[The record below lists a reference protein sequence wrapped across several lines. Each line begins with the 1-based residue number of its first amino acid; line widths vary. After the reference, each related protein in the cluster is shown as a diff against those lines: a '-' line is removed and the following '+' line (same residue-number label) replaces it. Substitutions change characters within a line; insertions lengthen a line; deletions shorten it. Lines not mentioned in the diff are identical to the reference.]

1 MAFRVYGI
9 VIFLKC
15 QNSTLHCV
23 CLCLMLGRDKKTS
36 RPRQS
41 NCALICFCS
50 VTKKLFSGGC
60 YHSQLISAAATLLGG
75 QPSKEVL
82 LQEEDTTQTNYEI
95 VHCLVSYG
103 SKTSRK
109 ASGEVSGQFGVERK
123 HCAGL
128 WWWSGPVT
136 LYLRLSPAGEEIRG
150 CNNI

>member
-60 YHSQLISAAATLLGG
+60 YHSQLISAATLLRG

-82 LQEEDTTQTNYEI
+82 LQEEDTTQTNYET
-95 VHCLVSYG
+95 VHCPVSYG

-123 HCAGL
+123 H
-128 WWWSGPVT
+128 
-136 LYLRLSPAGEEIRG
+136 LRLSPAGEEIRG

>member
-75 QPSKEVL
+75 QPMTKQGSVATRGGHDTNILWDSPLSSL
-82 LQEEDTTQTNYEI
+82 LWEQNFQEGLGRGQWSVWSREETL
-95 VHCLVSYG
+95 CWPLVMIG
-103 SKTSRK
+103 TSHV
-109 ASGEVSGQFGVERK
+109 VSPSE
-123 HCAGL
+123 
-128 WWWSGPVT
+128 P
-136 LYLRLSPAGEEIRG
+136 RG
-150 CNNI
+150 RGD

>member
-75 QPSKEVL
+75 QPMTKQGSVAT
-82 LQEEDTTQTNYEI
+82 EEETTQTYYEI
-95 VHCLVSYG
+95 VHCPVSYG

-128 WWWSGPVT
+128 W
-136 LYLRLSPAGEEIRG
+136 
-150 CNNI
+150 

>member
-1 MAFRVYGI
+1 MALTAYLNTSTTCNQNRYASYKNRRNHALYFATSYCSRHVYGI

-23 CLCLMLGRDKKTS
+23 RLCLMLGRDKKIS

-75 QPSKEVL
+75 QPMTKQGSVATRGGD
-82 LQEEDTTQTNYEI
+82 DTNK
-95 VHCLVSYG
+95 L
-103 SKTSRK
+103 
-109 ASGEVSGQFGVERK
+109 
-123 HCAGL
+123 
-128 WWWSGPVT
+128 
-136 LYLRLSPAGEEIRG
+136 
-150 CNNI
+150 